1 MSKILPV
8 ILLVGGLYYFSTTVS
23 GESNEVQGCM
33 DETATNYDP
42 EATEDDGS
50 CEYGGDDD
58 GNGNGNDDV
67 ISPIPG
73 CPPVG
78 GNTMW
83 TKTHTPLMRMG
94 TSDALNDIH
103 IYKVTTNQK
112 NYYPGTQVDITW
124 EAKVKNQSKSR
135 CGEFLK
141 VNKTCWFAPTDGTAI
156 GDYEGPLNWTVSLI
170 KPDGTLYGSDTSNID
185 TNKNFFQGYTDTD
198 IDLSNAEK
206 SCKPAECL
214 KVLKDTRAKYQVA
227 FELGADAPVGQYSIK
242 FHAPYGDNGNFAT
255 WIQIPAF
262 EVLSSDCNPE
272 GFSAESTK
280 INYETRFASNHDFML
295 Y

>member
-8 ILLVGGLYYFSTTVS
+8 ILLVGGLYYFSTTAS
-23 GESNEVQGCM
+23 GESPDN
-33 DETATNYDP
+33 
-42 EATEDDGS
+42 
-50 CEYGGDDD
+50 GDDSGD
-58 GNGNGNDDV
+58 GNGNDNGNGNDDV

-78 GNTMW
+78 ENKIW
-83 TKTHTPLMRMG
+83 IDKQTPVVKIG

-103 IYKVTTNQK
+103 IYDVTTNQE
-112 NYYPGTQVDITW
+112 NYYPGTQVDIAW
-124 EAKVKNQSKSR
+124 AAKVKNKSKTR
-135 CGEFLK
+135 CGEFAK

-156 GDYEGPLNWTVSLI
+156 GDYEGPLNWTVYLI
-170 KPDGTLYGSDTSNID
+170 KPDGTQYDIRSSNID
-185 TNKNFFQGYTDTD
+185 TNFFQGYADSNISVD
-198 IDLSNAEK
+198 AGCSGKDCLSD
-206 SCKPAECL
+206 
-214 KVLKDTRAKYQVA
+214 LKDTRAKYQVA

-262 EVLSSDCNPE
+262 KVLSSDCNPE